1 MDRCVRFSSLPCLAP
16 GANAATPLWQL
27 QLSGNNKGAFAF
39 RVLTVVKDALLQHP
53 NADVRALRDLETILQ
68 LRLIV
73 GSPAQAGP
81 SDPDDVGFVDW
92 EVAIYC
98 SNVAN
103 ALDFIHFI
111 LDFKVQHGYVA
122 SMPDLLLHAVDAGT
136 GLLPSPWQVLSDP
149 AFIPPE
155 PFRVMPPKGRRH
167 VIAQLEKNEDGVDG
181 VDGPMEISDDENQ
194 KDPEDGEATK
204 QERDAT
210 YTLSFWGCIYFF
222 KERFEAKRIPGS
234 LVATKSQEHK
244 DYIRY
249 LEVNLDKESQLQV
262 ELVLED
268 ILKGMPVYF
277 INTAGEDDP
286 MAVWLRQQPSI
297 FQKETPTVG

>member
-1 MDRCVRFSSLPCLAP
+1 VCVSLPYPALPCLAP
-16 GANAATPLWQL
+16 GANATTPLWQL
-27 QLSGNNKGAFAF
+27 QLCGNNKGAFAF

-53 NADVRALRDLETILQ
+53 NADVRALRDLETVLQ

-81 SDPDDVGFVDW
+81 SDPDAVGFVDW
-92 EVAIYC
+92 EVAMYC

-122 SMPDLLLHAVDAGT
+122 GMPDLLLHAVDVGT
-136 GLLPSPWQVLSDP
+136 GLLPSPWRVLSDP

-167 VIAQLEKNEDGVDG
+167 VIAQLEKNEDGVD
-181 VDGPMEISDDENQ
+181 DPAESNDEND
-194 KDPEDGEATK
+194 KNAANGAATK
-204 QERDAT
+204 QEDDAP
-210 YTLSFWGCIYFF
+210 YTLSFWGCIYHF
-222 KERFEAKRIPGS
+222 KERFEAKGIPGS
-234 LVATKSQEHK
+234 LVPIKSQEHK
-244 DYIRY
+244 DYVRY
-249 LEVNLDKESQLQV
+249 LKVSLDDEGKKQV

-277 INTAGEDDP
+277 INAAGEDDP
-286 MAVWLRQQPSI
+286 MAAWLQQQPSI
-297 FQKETPTVG
+297 FQKETSTVG